1 MIMII
6 VIAVAIL
13 KFIIIFTAYTHTQFN
28 IQLVFLWCNLRSHGD
43 FQLC

>member
-13 KFIIIFTAYTHTQFN
+13 KFIIIFTAYTQFN